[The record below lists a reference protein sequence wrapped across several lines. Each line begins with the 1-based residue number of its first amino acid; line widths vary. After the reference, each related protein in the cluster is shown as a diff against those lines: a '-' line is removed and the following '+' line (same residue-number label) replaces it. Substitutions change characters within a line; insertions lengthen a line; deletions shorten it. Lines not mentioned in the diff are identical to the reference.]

1 MTEMSN
7 KHAKAQY
14 HQDCTVRSE
23 NLMHSIEYPETAV
36 RCLVSEQVRANIQ
49 TNRHIL
55 RFLVEAVLCCC
66 KQGIR
71 LCGHDERLM
80 DNVSTLQ
87 DSENNPNHHTSK
99 SIGNFLSLLLLMSNQ
114 DPIPKEHLFVISPE
128 HTKYTTFATHC
139 TIRRMS
145 I

>member
-14 HQDCTVRSE
+14 HHDCTVRSE
-23 NLMHSIEYPETAV
+23 NLMHAIVHPETAV
-36 RCLVSEQVRANIQ
+36 RCLMSEQVRVNIQ

-55 RFLVEAVLCCC
+55 CFLVEAVLCCC

-71 LCGHDERLM
+71 LCGHDERLLE
-80 DNVSTLQ
+80 NVSPLQ

-99 SIGNFLSLLLLMSNQ
+99 IIGNFLSLLLLMSNQ
-114 DPIPKEHLFVISPE
+114 DPILKEHLFVISPE
-128 HTKYTTFATHC
+128 NAKYTTFATHC